1 MGWKIYNDIGYYN
14 TTVNFLKQIHNY
26 DGIPVRRAFFC
37 ACVLKLKIWP
47 KVPKKTIRIMFGW
60 AVWQRSTFTH
70 QIVKINSIEI
80 DKEMS
85 GTE

>member
-37 ACVLKLKIWP
+37 ACVLKLKI
-47 KVPKKTIRIMFGW
+47 
-60 AVWQRSTFTH
+60 
-70 QIVKINSIEI
+70 
-80 DKEMS
+80 
-85 GTE
+85 